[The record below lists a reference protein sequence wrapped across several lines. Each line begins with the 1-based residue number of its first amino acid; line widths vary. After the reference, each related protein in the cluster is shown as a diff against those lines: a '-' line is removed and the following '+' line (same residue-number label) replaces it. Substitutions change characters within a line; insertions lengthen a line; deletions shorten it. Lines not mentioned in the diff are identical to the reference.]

1 MRQLARQQRLN
12 RILPLSRNT
21 SFKKLLPRCRGGSAR
36 LHIGCVSRRCRR
48 RLGQRVNLCPAPSR
62 REAPEDWR
70 SPRRCAHFEMRRQT
84 RQRLGLR
91 WPAPLFPIRL
101 FALFAYFV
109 VQTAI
114 ADVRQNQFCPKK
126 TVFDGF
132 TPAGRLSMVKTR
144 PSISSG
150 NASAFTGR
158 LATITGRLRTAVG

>member
-1 MRQLARQQRLN
+1 MRFTAMSAAAWAARKS
-12 RILPLSRNT
+12 LPSAVT
-21 SFKKLLPRCRGGSAR
+21 PQSAR
-36 LHIGCVSRRCRR
+36 GL
-48 RLGQRVNLCPAPSR
+48 
-62 REAPEDWR
+62 
-70 SPRRCAHFEMRRQT
+70 AHSKTLRAFRKRRQT